1 MVNKRH
7 EYTAFSDV
15 APRKVNIGPPLS
27 WVVEAIG
34 LFRAH
39 WKIVLPA
46 YLIVALL
53 PQAVLFGILA
63 LNSRM
68 GLFGHVSLVLFC
80 IVMTLVFY
88 GGMMALYHGAVE
100 NRARFKDVFAGFS
113 GHGVVSMI
121 FLPVFIGL
129 AAAAMW
135 VACVSIV
142 SVVDAG
148 PVIWDSLTFRGF
160 SSRGWGHSGS
170 ELMPA
175 LIVVLG
181 LGLLTFAVLGALFCF
196 VIPLVVVSEM
206 GVSHAVLT
214 SLKACLP
221 NLFTLFFFVVNG
233 MALGYLFFLSMV
245 SLGAAS
251 TSLVVL
257 SVAALIAVLVFGA
270 VMSGAHYLAFRDVLL
285 VDSLPDAASA
295 TTDNMVSG

>member
-1 MVNKRH
+1 MVNRRH
-7 EYTAFSDV
+7 DYAAFSDV

-63 LNSRM
+63 LNSKM
-68 GLFGHVSLVLFC
+68 GLLGQVSLVLIC

-88 GGMMALYHGAVE
+88 GGMMALFHGAVE
-100 NRARFKDVFAGFS
+100 DRARFKDLFAGFS

-121 FLPVFIGL
+121 LLPVLMGL
-129 AAAAMW
+129 AAVAMW
-135 VACVSIV
+135 GACVSIV

-148 PVIWDSLTFRGF
+148 SVIWDSLTFRGF
-160 SSRGWGHSGS
+160 SGRGWEPSGP
-170 ELMPA
+170 ELMSA

-181 LGLLTFAVLGALFCF
+181 LGLLVFAVLGALFCF

-221 NLFTLFFFVVNG
+221 NLFTLFFFW
-233 MALGYLFFLSMV
+233 SMEWRWV
-245 SLGAAS
+245 ICSLCRWPSLGPP
-251 TSLVVL
+251 
-257 SVAALIAVLVFGA
+257 VARWG
-270 VMSGAHYLAFRDVLL
+270 S
-285 VDSLPDAASA
+285 
-295 TTDNMVSG
+295 